1 MNRAAQQGF
10 TLLEMIVVLVIIGM
24 LMGLVGPRLFNQAD
38 KAKAQTADT
47 QVKMLKGA
55 LLTMRLDIGRLPTEE
70 EGLALLNTPPS
81 DERLGAFWHG
91 PYLEGGVPLDPGTGL
106 TCTATGRVPNNP
118 SLSTARARM
127 GSPVGKAWMPMSV
140 TRPNV
145 DQAAFTLLELLVVLV
160 IVGAIAAVALPG
172 LVRMQETWARRT
184 ALDDLFNQLQTLG
197 YRVRSDG
204 RELLIGESG
213 AVPEQLLRLPDGWT
227 VTARPPIRYMA
238 NGVCLGGKLQVH
250 HGRATHT
257 LLLQP
262 PSARPG
268 RSADA
273 GAAGRLHAPGGGGC
287 ADAPGSGRRCAFRL
301 AQQCLSEHAA
311 GRGGRAAHRD
321 GLGGDGLSGAHEPC
335 ARTRRQGPAGALPAG
350 VAKFAAVRVE
360 SGGGPP

>member
-1 MNRAAQQGF
+1 
-10 TLLEMIVVLVIIGM
+10 
-24 LMGLVGPRLFNQAD
+24 
-38 KAKAQTADT
+38 
-47 QVKMLKGA
+47 
-55 LLTMRLDIGRLPTEE
+55 
-70 EGLALLNTPPS
+70 
-81 DERLGAFWHG
+81 
-91 PYLEGGVPLDPGTGL
+91 
-106 TCTATGRVPNNP
+106 
-118 SLSTARARM
+118 M

-227 VTARPPIRYMA
+227 VTA
-238 NGVCLGGKLQVH
+238 CLGGKLQVH

-262 PSARPG
+262 P
-268 RSADA
+268 
-273 GAAGRLHAPGGGGC
+273 LCAPGTI
-287 ADAPGSGRRCAFRL
+287 R
-301 AQQCLSEHAA
+301 
-311 GRGGRAAHRD
+311 
-321 GLGGDGLSGAHEPC
+321 
-335 ARTRRQGPAGALPAG
+335 
-350 VAKFAAVRVE
+350 
-360 SGGGPP
+360 